1 MNRSPIIPKQRC
13 LAGKLGVT
21 LIQAS
26 FIASLLACGSQPGP
40 MTGNWAMTLIS
51 SGSLNQVVGAVSL
64 NQSGDTVSGTIT
76 SGLCKEKTS
85 VSGNL
90 QKSSLALQ
98 FDTVVAAGSL
108 TGTVNGN
115 FTLATGT
122 YVISGN
128 WCAQTAGTGSW
139 SAAFMSN

>member
-21 LIQAS
+21 TLQAL
-26 FIASLLACGSQPGP
+26 FIGCLLACGSRPGP
-40 MTGNWAMTLIS
+40 MTGNWALTLTS
-51 SGSLNQVVGAVSL
+51 SGTLNQVVAAVTL
-64 NQSGDTVSGTIT
+64 NQSGDTVSGTIA
-76 SGLCKEKTS
+76 SGLCREKTS

-90 QKSSLALQ
+90 QEMSLALK
-98 FDTVVAAGSL
+98 FDTVAAAGSL
-108 TGTVNGN
+108 TGTVNDN

-128 WCAQTAGTGSW
+128 WCAQAAGTGSW
-139 SAAFMSN
+139 SAAFMSS

>member
-21 LIQAS
+21 TLQAL
-26 FIASLLACGSQPGP
+26 FLGCLLACGSQPGP
-40 MTGNWAMTLIS
+40 MTGNWAMTFIS
-51 SGSLNQVVGAVSL
+51 SGSLNQVVAAVSL
-64 NQSGDTVSGTIT
+64 NQSGDTVSGTLT
-76 SGLCKEKTS
+76 SGLCREKTS

-90 QKSSLALQ
+90 QGMSLALQ
-98 FDTVVAAGSL
+98 FGNDAATGSL
-108 TGTVNGN
+108 TGTVNDN

-128 WCAQTAGTGSW
+128 WCAQAAGTGSW
-139 SAAFMSN
+139 SAAFMSS